1 MLIKHLE
8 INNLRNISSAEI
20 SPHPRLNCFI
30 GDNGAG
36 KTTIFEALVVLS
48 KGRSFRSG
56 QAPSLIGSDGT
67 VFRLF
72 SRIESSAGTEHKI
85 GLERDRESW
94 AARHNGE
101 NVTQL
106 SELARILP
114 HVLLEPGSHRLV
126 SGPPDGRRRYLD
138 WGVFHVKHDYLGLW
152 RRYSRAL
159 KQRNAALRA
168 REAAVVASLDP
179 LLVSL
184 GESLHV
190 LRQQQCERLSQ
201 LLRQQLPVFDA
212 TLSGI
217 EMIYRKGWSGEGLAE
232 ALQASLQTDTERGQ
246 TGPGPHRADLHLVLD
261 GEPAR
266 ERLSRGE
273 QKSLTAAL
281 IMAQARLMQ
290 DSGEEPVLLLD
301 DLASELDERH
311 VGKVLDAGTQ
321 LGAQVWLCGTMLS
334 PVIPSRFKDFALFH
348 VKQGRVE
355 PKSLNFFKNA

>member
-8 INNLRNISSAEI
+8 ISNLRNISSAEI
-20 SPHPRLNCFI
+20 SPHPTLNCFI

-56 QAPSLIGSDGT
+56 QAPSLIGGDST

-72 SRIESSAGTEHKI
+72 SRVKSSGGTEHKI
-85 GLERDRESW
+85 GLERGRERW

-101 NVTQL
+101 DVTQL

-126 SGPPDGRRRYLD
+126 SGPPEGRRKYLD

-152 RRYSRAL
+152 RQYSRAL

-168 REAAVVASLDP
+168 HDAAVVASLDP
-179 LLVSL
+179 LFVSL
-184 GESLHV
+184 GERLHA
-190 LRQQQCERLSQ
+190 LREQQSERLSQ
-201 LLRQQLPVFDA
+201 LLRQQLPAFDG
-212 TLSGI
+212 TLSGLD
-217 EMIYRKGWSGEGLAE
+217 MVYRKGWSGDGLAE
-232 ALQASLQTDTERGQ
+232 ALRGSLQKDTERGQ
-246 TGPGPHRADLHLVLD
+246 TGPGPHRADIHLMLD
-261 GEPAR
+261 GVPAKD
-266 ERLSRGE
+266 RLSRGE

-290 DSGEEPVLLLD
+290 DSGENPILLLD

-311 VGKVLDAGTQ
+311 VAKVLDAGTQ
-321 LGAQVWLCGTMLS
+321 LGAQVWLCGTTLS
-334 PVIPSRFKDFALFH
+334 PVIASRFNDFALFH

-355 PKSLNFFKNA
+355 PKSLNYFKNA